1 MQTAARAR
9 GVAAESDGRTRG
21 RALGD
26 SLSGRRLAAAKAPGA
41 YPRIAA
47 RSGRVLDPPLLMP
60 AKVMRGGAQRAILI
74 GSSPIKNSRI
84 SLKTHAMFFSES
96 RYSAIHPE
104 NRQCRFEGS

>member
-1 MQTAARAR
+1 MAAH
-9 GVAAESDGRTRG
+9 
-21 RALGD
+21 
-26 SLSGRRLAAAKAPGA
+26 
-41 YPRIAA
+41 
-47 RSGRVLDPPLLMP
+47 SGRVLDPPLLMP

-104 NRQCRFEGS
+104 NRQCRFEGSAPPARFARAWRTTNHESRVAGHGSRFTTPQSHFSA